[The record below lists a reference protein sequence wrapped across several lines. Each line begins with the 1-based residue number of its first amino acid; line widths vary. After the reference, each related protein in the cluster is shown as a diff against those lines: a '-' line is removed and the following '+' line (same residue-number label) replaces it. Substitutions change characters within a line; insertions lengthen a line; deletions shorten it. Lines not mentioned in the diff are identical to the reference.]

1 MSNIVKERSE
11 IIFLYDVKDINPN
24 GDPADENKPRMDE
37 DTRTNI
43 VTDVRLKRTVRDY
56 IYNFKNKEIFVRKI
70 SDKDGN
76 IQDAKAR
83 GKDFQNNP
91 DTILNECID
100 VRLFGGTIPIATGK
114 SKDSS
119 IIYTGPVQFKMGRSL
134 NKIELKYL
142 KGSGAFASGEGKE
155 AKTFREEWVVP
166 YSIISFYGII
176 NENAA
181 KDTKLTQED
190 VNLLI
195 EGIWNGTKNL
205 ISRSKVGQMPRLL
218 IKIDYLENNYHIG
231 DLDKLFVIS
240 SDLSEEQ
247 LRDISDFKI
256 DISKLVNVIV
266 KNRDKI
272 AMVTY
277 IVDDRTKFILNNIE
291 LKFEEIL
298 RNNNIQSK
306 EFKV

>member
-1 MSNIVKERSE
+1 M
-11 IIFLYDVKDINPN
+11 
-24 GDPADENKPRMDE
+24 
-37 DTRTNI
+37 
-43 VTDVRLKRTVRDY
+43 
-56 IYNFKNKEIFVRKI
+56 
-70 SDKDGN
+70 
-76 IQDAKAR
+76 
-83 GKDFQNNP
+83 
-91 DTILNECID
+91 
-100 VRLFGGTIPIATGK
+100 
-114 SKDSS
+114 
-119 IIYTGPVQFKMGRSL
+119 
-134 NKIELKYL
+134 
-142 KGSGAFASGEGKE
+142 
-155 AKTFREEWVVP
+155 
-166 YSIISFYGII
+166 
-176 NENAA
+176 
-181 KDTKLTQED
+181 
-190 VNLLI
+190 NLLI

-256 DISKLVNVIV
+256 DISKLVNVLV